1 MGKEVETAAVP
12 KGSILRFIIPAV
24 LILAAAAGGGAT
36 YLFVLAPMLH
46 PEEHP
51 TEEETGGHGQGAEG
65 EDDEEEISLHSAV
78 VSFDE
83 QNVNLNREGDLPAA
97 IMVYK
102 VSLEVSNPET
112 QLIVDAPNF
121 KPRFLEKIQKP
132 HLSKTRAEV
141 DDAKVFQA
149 SSARVIKQ
157 QCNDLLRR
165 LQEEPLDENRI
176 TAVFYDKFLVIDPN

>member
-1 MGKEVETAAVP
+1 MGKEVETAAAP

-24 LILAAAAGGGAT
+24 LILGAAAGGGAT
-36 YLFVLAPMLH
+36 YFLVLAPMLH
-46 PEEHP
+46 PEEHAP
-51 TEEETGGHGQGAEG
+51 ADAEPGHGHGT
-65 EDDEEEISLHSAV
+65 DEEVEEPISLHSV
-78 VSFDE
+78 VVPFDE
-83 QNVNLNREGDLPAA
+83 QNVNLMREGDLPAA
-97 IMVYK
+97 IVLYK
-102 VSLEVSNPET
+102 VTLEVSNPET

-141 DDAKVFQA
+141 DDQTVFQA
-149 SSARVIKQ
+149 STARIIKQ

-165 LQEEPLDENRI
+165 LQEEPKEENRI